1 MKVNRV
7 ILSSNNNDL
16 YYPFWNILSKL
27 YKTKFGIEPVLIFL
41 GTEEE
46 KLECGLSDEYG
57 EIIIYDIKVEGKLA
71 WECTWALFYFTKFF
85 PDDNCMIMGI
95 DQIPTG
101 TYFFD
106 LIKDIDEEY
115 YLS

>member
-57 EIIIYDIKVEGKLA
+57 EIIIYDIKVEG
-71 WECTWALFYFTKFF
+71 
-85 PDDNCMIMGI
+85 N
-95 DQIPTG
+95 
-101 TYFFD
+101 
-106 LIKDIDEEY
+106 
-115 YLS
+115 LS